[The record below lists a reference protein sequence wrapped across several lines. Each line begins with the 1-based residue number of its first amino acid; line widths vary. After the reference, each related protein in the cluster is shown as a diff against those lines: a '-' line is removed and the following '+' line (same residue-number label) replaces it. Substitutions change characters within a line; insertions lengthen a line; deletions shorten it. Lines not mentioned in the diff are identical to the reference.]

1 MPVLEKARALIARP
15 SVTPEDA
22 GCLDLIASWLVPLGF
37 AIERIDAGGVSN
49 LWARRGTAGRL
60 ICFAGH
66 TDVVPTGPL
75 EQWTSPPFEPTVR
88 DGYLYGR
95 GAADMKSSIAA
106 CVVAMERLVSR
117 RDLANAASAV
127 PQGDTA
133 SHNFSLALLLTSDE
147 EGDAIDGTVRVVEAL
162 KARNQAID
170 FCIVGEPTCVGHLG
184 DTMKNGRRGSLTA
197 KLIVRGVQ
205 GHVAYPHLVKN
216 PVHLAAPALAELAAT
231 TWDTGNEYFPPT
243 SFQISNAHAGTGA
256 GNVVPGSFVIDF
268 NFRFST
274 ASTVEGL
281 QSRVHQLL
289 DRHGLEYDIAWT
301 LGAKPF
307 LTPRG
312 ELCIALAAAAA
323 EATGVATELST
334 TGGTSDGRFI
344 ADICTQLVEFG
355 PVNAS
360 IHKVDERI
368 AVADLDPLAR
378 IYELTFEKLLSK

>member
-1 MPVLEKARALIARP
+1 MPVLEKARALIAHP
-15 SVTPEDA
+15 SVTPDDA
-22 GCLDLIASWLVPLGF
+22 GCLDLVASWLIPLGF

-49 LWARRGTAGRL
+49 LWARHGTGGRL

-75 EQWTSPPFEPTVR
+75 QQWTSPPFEPTVR
-88 DGYLYGR
+88 DGWLYGR

-106 CVVAMERLVSR
+106 CIVAMERLIAR
-117 RDLANAASAV
+117 GELANAVSA
-127 PQGDTA
+127 
-133 SHNFSLALLLTSDE
+133 NSLALLLTSDE
-147 EGDAIDGTVRVVEAL
+147 EGDAVDGTVRVVEAL
-162 KARNQAID
+162 KARNETID
-170 FCIVGEPTCVGHLG
+170 FCIVGEPTCVDRLG
-184 DTMKNGRRGSLTA
+184 DTMKNGRRGSLSAT
-197 KLIVRGVQ
+197 LTVHGVQ

-231 TWDTGNEYFPPT
+231 TWDAGNEYFPPT

-256 GNVVPGSFVIDF
+256 GNVVPGSFVIMF
-268 NFRFST
+268 NFRFAT
-274 ASTVEGL
+274 ASSVESL
-281 QSRVHQLL
+281 QSRVHALL
-289 DRHGLEYDIAWT
+289 DRHGLDYQIAWT

-312 ELCIALAAAAA
+312 ELCDALSAAAAA
-323 EATGVATELST
+323 VTGGSIELST

-344 ADICTQLVEFG
+344 ADICPQLVEFG
-355 PVNAS
+355 PTNAS

-378 IYELTFEKLLSK
+378 IYELTFERLLFSHASPNDKKAI